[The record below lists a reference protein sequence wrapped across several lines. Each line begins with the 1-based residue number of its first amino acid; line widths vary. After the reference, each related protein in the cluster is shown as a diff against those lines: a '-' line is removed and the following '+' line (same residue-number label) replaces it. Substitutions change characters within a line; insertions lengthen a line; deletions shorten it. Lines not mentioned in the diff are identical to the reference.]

1 MAAPRWNAWSR
12 RAAGMQHGCRVW
24 LRRAG
29 AHGAD
34 QSGEVEGSGKRGL
47 IGISNWSLDT
57 M

>member
-1 MAAPRWNAWSR
+1 MAAPRWNARSR